1 MTAVVLIVVFFIVLF
16 IGIPISIGMGVA
28 TLAALLAG
36 DYSLSTLILQIE
48 KGAGSYSLVAIPY
61 FVLAANLMNK
71 GGITNKIFDFAE
83 SLCCWMHG
91 GLAQVNVISSVIFAG
106 ISGTA
111 NADAAGLGL
120 VEIEAMDRKGYD
132 RGWSVAITLASSIL
146 GPIIPPSVCFI
157 VYGCLASVSITEL
170 FVAGVL
176 PGVVI
181 AVCLMIANYVIAR
194 SGKVACPPPQKFDV
208 REVWRSFKDGFWALM
223 APVILLACLFS
234 GVVTAT
240 ESGIIAAVYS
250 FIVGVLYKEL
260 SLRNIAQTFVETI
273 ENSAVIMFMIGMGN
287 GIGYILTLERV
298 PQNLTLL
305 LLDVTSNKHIMMILI
320 LLVLIIMGMFIDAT
334 TIRIITVPLL
344 LPVIDAL
351 GISRLHFGVVH
362 TVVTLLG
369 MTTPPVGTGL
379 MVMATISKMKFDKVV
394 KSFLPFYIPLLLALL
409 LIAFIP
415 QITLFLPGLVF
426 KS

>member
-1 MTAVVLIVVFFIVLF
+1 MAAFVLIAVFFVVLIA
-16 IGIPISIGMGVA
+16 GMPISMGMGVS
-28 TLAALLAG
+28 TLASLFAG
-36 DYSLSTLILQIE
+36 HYSLSTLILQIE

-61 FVLAANLMNK
+61 FVLAASLMNK

-83 SLCCWMHG
+83 SLCSWMHG

-157 VYGCLASVSITEL
+157 VYGCLAGVSVTEL
-170 FVAGVL
+170 FVAGVV
-176 PGVVI
+176 PGVLI
-181 AVCLMIANYVIAR
+181 AAALMAANYVIAK
-194 SGKVACPPPQKFDV
+194 SGKKACPPPQKFDL
-208 REVWRSFKDGFWALM
+208 REVGRTFKHGFFALM

-234 GVVTAT
+234 GAVTAT
-240 ESGIIAAVYS
+240 ETGIIASVYS
-250 FIVGVLYKEL
+250 FVVGLLYREL
-260 SLRNIAQTFVETI
+260 SVQNLKETFVETI

-287 GIGYILTLERV
+287 GIGYVLTLERV
-298 PQNLTLL
+298 PQNLTSLL
-305 LLDVTSNKHIMMILI
+305 LGVTENKYVMLLLILI
-320 LLVLIIMGMFIDAT
+320 VLLIMGCFIDAT

-351 GISRLHFGVVH
+351 GISRLHFGVIH

-369 MTTPPVGTGL
+369 MSTPPVGTGL
-379 MVMATISKMKFDKVV
+379 LVMATISKMKFDDVV
-394 KSFLPFYIPLLLALL
+394 KAFVPFWIPLAAALL
-409 LIAFIP
+409 LITYLP
-415 QITLFLPGLVF
+415 QITLFLPHLIFG
-426 KS
+426 